1 MPGPE
6 EIIDTLHQMQP
17 PLSPPGAER
26 APVTHARRAR
36 GAHAVGLA
44 LLCFAVLATHVHLGF
59 ERIRV
64 RVVASPL
71 VASDP
76 ALTVPLP
83 DLTPLAGAPAAIIAR
98 VRGGGEATRLT
109 LTLDDATLAAVEAPA
124 NAETRIDASA
134 LLTGG
139 HGHTITVSGSR
150 PGWQLD
156 YLEIA
161 NVHGFSAGAL
171 GFVVVPRG
179 HPGNPRVPWWL
190 AAIVGAGLLAL
201 RCSVLASPGLKPR
214 RSDGVP
220 AVESLP
226 RPGRSESVA
235 RVAAGAVAAL
245 VLLVFAIVLL
255 ADLVSP
261 YRILLSPTAFAIL
274 AAFLYVRPIAR
285 VVPPLVSWL
294 TRAAI
299 AVADA
304 AWTATRTGV
313 AFIRRSKAL
322 QLAPH
327 VTVVVLV
334 LWGVARFHQPENGFT
349 SLIRFGQAFS
359 GRAVPALGAVPHAV
373 ESPYGYDAQF
383 YAQLALDP
391 LLQDP
396 ATVRAIDTPFYRA
409 RRVFLPWL
417 ANVLALG
424 EPWYVLQVYAL
435 LNVAAWLWMAWLL
448 LRWLPPGSAAAT
460 AAWIAIMLSHGFM
473 ASMARALADGPSA
486 LIIALGVA
494 AVHANRQWLAAAILG
509 VSGLTRETNLLAG
522 AVLLPAQLPAP
533 NRLGAL
539 AVQGLAV
546 VAPLALWV
554 AYLVSLGLPPE
565 AAGAGNFAAPLVAY
579 VNDWIASVEEARLY
593 ASEFDA
599 WLAVLT
605 LVALTTQAVAFI
617 WWRAWRDPWWRVGV
631 GYVLLM
637 LVLGPAVWEGQPA
650 AVTRVVLP
658 MTVAFNILLP
668 RGRWFWPLWILG
680 NANLLHAP
688 REMGLDWFL

>member
-1 MPGPE
+1 MAGSGSPSAMPGPE
-6 EIIDTLHQMQP
+6 EIVDTLHEMQP

-26 APVTHARRAR
+26 APVTHAGRAR
-36 GAHAVGLA
+36 GAYAVGLA
-44 LLCFAVLATHVHLGF
+44 LVCFAVLATHVHLGF
-59 ERIRV
+59 ERIRI

-71 VASDP
+71 VASEP
-76 ALTVPLP
+76 ALRLLLP

-98 VRGGGEATRLT
+98 LRANGEPTRLT
-109 LTLDDATLAAVEAPA
+109 LSLDDTTLAAVEASA

-134 LLTGG
+134 SITGG
-139 HGHTITVSGSR
+139 RGHSITVSSDR
-150 PGWQLD
+150 AGWRLD
-156 YLEIA
+156 YLEVA

-171 GFVVVPRG
+171 SFVVVPRG

-190 AAIVGAGLLAL
+190 AAVVGIGLLAV
-201 RCSVLASPGLKPR
+201 RPWPPASPGLK
-214 RSDGVP
+214 
-220 AVESLP
+220 A
-226 RPGRSESVA
+226 GRAERLA
-235 RVAAGAVAAL
+235 RVVAGASAAL
-245 VLLVFAIVLL
+245 VLLVFGIVLL
-255 ADLVSP
+255 ADFVSP
-261 YRILLSPTAFAIL
+261 YRILLSSTTFAIL
-274 AAFLYVRPIAR
+274 AALLYVRPIAR
-285 VVPPLVSWL
+285 VVPSLVSWL
-294 TRAAI
+294 AGAAI
-299 AVADA
+299 AGTAA
-304 AWTATRTGV
+304 AWTATRAG
-313 AFIRRSKAL
+313 ASFIQRSKAL
-322 QLAPH
+322 QLVPH
-327 VTVVVLV
+327 LTVVVLV
-334 LWGVARFHQPENGFT
+334 VWGVARFHQPENGFT

-391 LLQDP
+391 LLQNP

-448 LRWLPPGSAAAT
+448 LRWLPPGSATAT
-460 AAWIAIMLSHGFM
+460 AAWVAIMLSHGFM

-522 AVLLPAQLPAP
+522 VVLLPAQLPAP

-579 VNDWIASVEEARLY
+579 VNDWTASVEEARLY

-658 MTVAFNILLP
+658 MTVAFNVLLP

>member
-1 MPGPE
+1 
-6 EIIDTLHQMQP
+6 MQP

-36 GAHAVGLA
+36 GAYAVALA
-44 LLCFAVLATHVHLGF
+44 VVCFAVLATHVHLGF
-59 ERIRV
+59 ERIRI

-71 VASDP
+71 VASEP
-76 ALTVPLP
+76 TLGIALP

-98 VRGGGEATRLT
+98 VSGGGEPTRLA
-109 LTLDDATLAAVEAPA
+109 LALDDTTLAVVEAPA

-134 LLTGG
+134 SITGG
-139 HGHTITVSGSR
+139 RGHSITMSSDR
-150 PGWQLD
+150 TGWRLD
-156 YLEIA
+156 SLEVA

-171 GFVVVPRG
+171 SFVVVPRG
-179 HPGNPRVPWWL
+179 HAGNPRMPWWL
-190 AAIVGAGLLAL
+190 AAIIGAGLLVL
-201 RCSVLASPGLKPR
+201 RPWPVASPGLTPR
-214 RSDGVP
+214 RPEGVP
-220 AVESLP
+220 AVESFPNP
-226 RPGRSESVA
+226 RRSETWRPERAA
-235 RVAAGAVAAL
+235 RILTGASAGL
-245 VLLVFAIVLL
+245 VLLVFAVVLL
-255 ADLVSP
+255 ADIVSP
-261 YRILLSPTAFAIL
+261 YRILLSPTTFAIL
-274 AAFLYVRPIAR
+274 AAILYVRPIVR

-294 TRAAI
+294 ARATIAGAGAVWSATRAGAS
-299 AVADA
+299 
-304 AWTATRTGV
+304 
-313 AFIRRSKAL
+313 FIRRSKAP
-322 QLAPH
+322 QLLPH
-327 VTVVVLV
+327 ITVIVLV

-349 SLIRFGQAFS
+349 SFIRFGQAFS

-396 ATVRAIDTPFYRA
+396 ATVRAIDTPLYRA

-424 EPWYVLQVYAL
+424 EPWYILQVYAL

-486 LIIALGVA
+486 LIIALGVT

-509 VSGLTRETNLLAG
+509 VSGLTRETNLLA
-522 AVLLPAQLPAP
+522 AAALLPAEKPAP
-533 NRLGAL
+533 NRLVAL

-579 VNDWIASVEEARLY
+579 VNDWIAAVEEARLY

-605 LVALTTQAVAFI
+605 LVALTTQALALL
-617 WWRAWRDPWWRVGV
+617 WWRAWRDPWWRAGV

-637 LVLGPAVWEGQPA
+637 LVLGPAVWEGQPS

-658 MTVAFNILLP
+658 MTVAFNVLLP